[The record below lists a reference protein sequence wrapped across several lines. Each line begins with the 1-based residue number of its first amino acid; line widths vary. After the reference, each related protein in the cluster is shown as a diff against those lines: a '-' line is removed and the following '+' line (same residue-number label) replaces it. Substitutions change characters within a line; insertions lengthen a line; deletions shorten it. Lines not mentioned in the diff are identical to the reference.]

1 MNEFFKRMIEG
12 IKTLWAKWTLV
23 QKLITGAVLLVAVVA
38 VILVL
43 VLGSSSDTV
52 SLLSASITDTN
63 QLDRISARL
72 DQEGITHQIQSGSIR
87 VRDEKI
93 ARQARAILFRE
104 NLIPK
109 DVSPWDVF
117 NTGSKWTVTDLENNV
132 KVQRAITRTLE
143 SHIESLGEIDSARV
157 ILTFPEKKLLA
168 STQTQKKASV
178 IITPRPGVN
187 MQEQNRIKGIE
198 NLVLFA
204 VDGLTKE
211 NLVISDSSGHLLN
224 SNDEM
229 LAEMNKLDLGKKQIN
244 YKLELQNYYA
254 SSISQ
259 ALEKVF
265 PDRILIANLELDLN
279 FDAQTFEENKILP
292 TILSEDN
299 PATPK
304 NESVYVDKIDAVTE
318 KKRVIYA
325 GTGIHPDGPGGVE
338 GNVVDGYKDQ
348 VGQIVE
354 HDETHDIVQSKWSSR
369 LVKGEKSPI
378 KIEKFAIGIFVD
390 GVWVTKRN
398 SKGEVLTSERGG
410 IEREFI
416 PVSSDD
422 VKRIEQVIKN
432 AINFDITDGDKVTV
446 QAIQF
451 DRTKEFELADQ
462 AFRQKKIMTLSIIIL
477 VASIVGM
484 VFLAFI
490 VRAIIKSREAAR
502 RRREEEEARKQAAM
516 REAALRR
523 AEEESANMQMSVGSK
538 NAEEEE
544 RAKQLARENPE
555 NVANLIRT
563 WLAEE

>member
-12 IKTLWAKWTLV
+12 IKALWKKWTLV
-23 QKLITGAVLLVAVVA
+23 QKIITGAIISVVIISI
-38 VILVL
+38 VLVL
-43 VLGSSSDTV
+43 VLGSSSDMV
-52 SLLSASITDTN
+52 PLLSASITDTQ

-72 DQEGITHQIQSGSIR
+72 DQEGIAHQVQANSIR
-87 VRDEKI
+87 VDSEKS
-93 ARQARAILFRE
+93 ARRARAILFRE

-109 DVSPWDVF
+109 DISPWDVF
-117 NTGSKWTVTDLENNV
+117 NSGSKWTVTELENNV
-132 KVQRAITRTLE
+132 KIQQAITRTLE
-143 SHIESLGEIDSARV
+143 SHIESLGEVDSARV
-157 ILTFPEKKLLA
+157 ILTFPEKKLLS

-211 NLVISDSSGHLLN
+211 NLVISDSSGRLLN

-259 ALEKVF
+259 ALEKIF
-265 PDRILIANLELDLN
+265 PDRVLIANLELDLN

-369 LVKGEKSPI
+369 SVKGEKSPI
-378 KIEKFAIGIFVD
+378 KIEKFAIGIFLD

-398 SKGEVLTSERGG
+398 AKGEVLTSESGG

-416 PVSSDD
+416 AVTPEEQKKV
-422 VKRIEQVIKN
+422 EQVIKN

-451 DRTKEFELADQ
+451 DRTKEFELADN
-462 AFRQKKIMTLSIIIL
+462 AFRQRKIMTLAIMII
-477 VASIVGM
+477 VASVVGM
-484 VFLAFI
+484 VLLAFVI
-490 VRAIIKSREAAR
+490 RAIVKSREAAR

-523 AEEESANMQMSVGSK
+523 AEEESANMQMSIGSK